1 MPCNFSVCHDIQ
13 TKKLNTDMKKLTTIL
28 AVMLL
33 SLCTWA
39 ASPKNHQITPSRTY
53 TTKTFDFKGFT
64 AIASNSIID
73 VEYTQSPG
81 FTKVE
86 VSAPENL
93 MQYVRLNVDNGT
105 LNINFESFSGKNF
118 SGSYKIIA
126 KISAPSVNVFTTNGT
141 GDITLRNALNAS
153 KDIKLTTNGTGDI
166 TGPTVVCGYLE
177 TSVNGTGDIEIV
189 SATCSTINANLSGT
203 GDIEMKSLKSTDTKL
218 SLHGTGDIEIKTVST
233 KSLNANLSGTGDI
246 DLLGGTAEN
255 AIYVLT
261 GTGDINAKNL
271 SAREVNATNHSTGD
285 IECHATESL
294 TVKSNSVGSVHYKGT
309 PRKVDIINGR
319 GIKRIK

>member
-126 KISAPSVNVFTTNGT
+126 KIRAPSVNVFTTNGT

-177 TSVNGTGDIEIV
+177 TSVN
-189 SATCSTINANLSGT
+189 
-203 GDIEMKSLKSTDTKL
+203 
-218 SLHGTGDIEIKTVST
+218 GTGDIEIKTVST